1 MTDYYDIL
9 GVDEDASQEEIK
21 DAYRKKAKEH
31 HPDSKSGNEE
41 KFKKVNEAHKVLGD
55 KKKRAEYDRKRKYGS
70 GPEGFDFENGWQKGG
85 QGFDDFASE
94 FGAEFSGGGIN
105 IEDIFSQFRGGGF
118 GRGRGQPR
126 RNLEIVI
133 PFEKSLTDTSKTL
146 RIGRDVVE
154 IDIPA
159 GVPPGW
165 SKTIDEERNIHAVI
179 NVRDPKNYYKR
190 QGLDLYKKIKLNA
203 LRAITGVKI
212 RLENVYDEKIEV
224 DIPPQTSPGELFI
237 VSNEGVKFKN
247 RQGNLYLRIQYTMP
261 DLTQEELG
269 ELRGFTKKVISS
281 IEDSKRDYKTNHE
294 EKG

>member
-31 HPDSKSGNEE
+31 HPDSKSGDEE

-70 GPEGFDFENGWQKGG
+70 GPEGFDFESGWQKGG

-179 NVRDPKNYYKR
+179 NVQDPKNYYKR

-261 DLTQEELG
+261 DLTQEELS

-281 IEDSKRDYKTNHE
+281 VEDSKRDYKTNHE
-294 EKG
+294 EKS

>member
-1 MTDYYDIL
+1 MDDYYDIL
-9 GVDEDASQEEIK
+9 GVSEDASQEEIK
-21 DAYRKKAKEH
+21 DAYRKKAKKH

-41 KFKKVNEAHKVLGD
+41 KFKKINEAHKVLGD
-55 KKKRAEYDRKRKYGS
+55 KKKRAKYDRKRKYGS

-85 QGFDDFASE
+85 QSFDDFASE

-118 GRGRGQPR
+118 GRKQGQPR
-126 RNLEIVI
+126 RNLEIII
-133 PFEKSLTDTSKTL
+133 PFEKSLTETNKTL

-179 NVRDPKNYYKR
+179 NVQDPKNYYKR

-224 DIPPQTSPGELFI
+224 DIPPQTSPNELFI

-247 RQGNLYLRIQYTMP
+247 REGNLYLRIQYTMP
-261 DLTQEELG
+261 ELTQDELSD
-269 ELRGFTKKVISS
+269 LRGFTKKVISS
-281 IEDSKRDYKTNHE
+281 TEDSKRDYKTDHE
-294 EKG
+294 EKD

>member
-9 GVDEDASQEEIK
+9 NVDEDASQEEIK

-85 QGFDDFASE
+85 KGFDDFASE
-94 FGAEFSGGGIN
+94 FGTEFSGGGIN

-133 PFEKSLTDTSKTL
+133 PFDKSLTDTSKTL

-179 NVRDPKNYYKR
+179 NVQDPKNYYKR

-281 IEDSKRDYKTNHE
+281 VEDSKRDYKTNHE

>member
-9 GVDEDASQEEIK
+9 GVNEDASQEEIK

-41 KFKKVNEAHKVLGD
+41 RFKKINEAHKVLGD

-203 LRAITGVKI
+203 LRSITGVKI

-247 RQGNLYLRIQYTMP
+247 RQGNLYLRIQYSMP
-261 DLTQEELG
+261 DLNQEELN

-281 IEDSKRDYKTNHE
+281 VEDSKRDYKTNHE
-294 EKG
+294 EKS

>member
-1 MTDYYDIL
+1 MPRRFG
-9 GVDEDASQEEIK
+9 GV
-21 DAYRKKAKEH
+21 H
-31 HPDSKSGNEE
+31 TG
-41 KFKKVNEAHKVLGD
+41 
-55 KKKRAEYDRKRKYGS
+55 GS
-70 GPEGFDFENGWQKGG
+70 GPEGFNFENGWQKGG
-85 QGFDDFASE
+85 QSFDDFASE

-118 GRGRGQPR
+118 GKRQGRPR
-126 RNLEIVI
+126 RNLEIII
-133 PFEKSLTDTSKTL
+133 PFEKSLTETNKTL

-179 NVRDPKNYYKR
+179 NVQDPKNYYKR

-224 DIPPQTSPGELFI
+224 DIPPQTSPNELFI

-247 RQGNLYLRIQYTMP
+247 REGNLYLRIQYTMP
-261 DLTQEELG
+261 DLTQDELS

-281 IEDSKRDYKTNHE
+281 TEDSKRDYKTDHE
-294 EKG
+294 EKD